1 MKISRSQLKEIKREE
16 LGLIKETTIKTKSGH
31 KVELSAAGSK
41 LKIHTHRGP
50 IEINGHNAL
59 KQFINILQKNFRIV

>member
-1 MKISRSQLKEIKREE
+1 MKISRSTLKEIIREE
-16 LGLIKETTIKTKSGH
+16 LGLIKEITIKTKSGH
-31 KVELSAAGSK
+31 KVELSATGSK

-50 IEINGHNAL
+50 IEINGHNKL

>member
-1 MKISRSQLKEIKREE
+1 MKISRSQLKEIIREE

-50 IEINGHNAL
+50 IEINGH
-59 KQFINILQKNFRIV
+59 KQLSQFVNILIKNFRIV